1 MRTFV
6 IGDIHGSYKAMMQC
20 FERADFDAQVDRL
33 ICLGDVC
40 DRGTEIR
47 KVFDVLCSISKLE
60 YILGNHDYW
69 ALEWIKSG
77 KIHDAW
83 IFQGGRATIKDYPD
97 GMPDSHK
104 ILLDNAHN
112 YFLDKQRLFVHG
124 GILTHIPLE
133 NQDQDVFLWDRSLV
147 QEAMKRVSNHTIS
160 PITKFEEIYVGHTPT
175 INFNSKLPIPAC
187 EVWLMDTGAGWGGP
201 LSMMN
206 IDTKEIF
213 QSEDTRMLY
222 A

>member
-6 IGDIHGSYKAMMQC
+6 IGDIHGAYKAMMQC
-20 FERADFDAQVDRL
+20 FERADFDAQADRL

-40 DRGTEIR
+40 DRGAEIR
-47 KVFDVLCSISKLE
+47 KVFEELCSINNLE

-69 ALEWIKSG
+69 ALEWTKSG

-83 IFQGGRATIKDYPD
+83 IFQGGRATIKNYPD
-97 GMPDSHK
+97 GMPESHK
-104 ILLDNAHN
+104 MLLDNAHS
-112 YFLDKQRLFVHG
+112 YFLDEQRLFVHG
-124 GILTHIPLE
+124 GILEHKPLE
-133 NQDQDVFLWDRSLV
+133 DQDLSVFLWDRSLV
-147 QEAMKRVSNHTIS
+147 QEAMRRVSNRTIS
-160 PITKFEEIYVGHTPT
+160 PITQYKEIYVGHTPT
-175 INFNSKLPIPAC
+175 TNFNSNLPINAS

-213 QSEDTRMLY
+213 QSEETRMLY